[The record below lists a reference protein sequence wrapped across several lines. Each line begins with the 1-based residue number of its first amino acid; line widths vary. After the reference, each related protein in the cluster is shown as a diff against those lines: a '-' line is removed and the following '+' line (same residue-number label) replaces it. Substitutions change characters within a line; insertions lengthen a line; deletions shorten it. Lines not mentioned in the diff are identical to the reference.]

1 MDVKIAPDWKELL
14 SPEFEKPYFAAL
26 TQFVRQEYATH
37 RIYPRGSNI
46 FRAFDKCPFDKLKVV
61 IIGQDPYHGPGQANG
76 LCFSV
81 GDGVP
86 FPPSL
91 QNIFKEVS
99 DDTGTPIPL
108 TGNLDRWAEQG
119 VLLLNAVLTVRAHE
133 AASHAG
139 HGWETSPTPWYAPSP
154 SASRVSST
162 CSGAAMHRKKAP
174 SPTRSATA
182 YSRPCI
188 PRRCRST
195 AGSSAAAISRAPTN
209 TSAAWG
215 RNPSCGK
222 SGIAPRPQTETMTT
236 KEIRTDSLR
245 AWLLAA
251 RPKTLTGAAVPVM
264 LGCGLAAADGGFVLL
279 PAVLCLA
286 FALLMQIDA
295 NLINDLWDYLKG
307 SDGEDRLGPE
317 RACAQGWITPKSMR
331 LGIAATTLAACAA
344 GCGLIAYGGWWLIAV
359 GAACVLFAFLYTAGP
374 YPLAYHGWG
383 DMLVLLFF
391 GFVPVGCT
399 YYVLCGGWTW
409 QVAVVAAAC
418 GLVIDTL
425 LMVNNYRDREQ
436 DARSGKRTL
445 VVRLG
450 ERAGQRLYL
459 LSGFAAAALCLGL
472 WGDGRTWAA
481 LLPLLYLPPHVAAW
495 RRMIRIGRG
504 RELNAVLGATSRNI
518 LLFGLLLTLGLLL

>member
-1 MDVKIAPDWKELL
+1 MKPWIRTALAVVLVLAIAAGGFFLPNLVAARLDRAEQDTAFSL
-14 SPEFEKPYFAAL
+14 STGDE
-26 TQFVRQEYATH
+26 
-37 RIYPRGSNI
+37 
-46 FRAFDKCPFDKLKVV
+46 
-61 IIGQDPYHGPGQANG
+61 QDPATVLRRKLTDGMQNLFYGAEEPVELDESAAVHTLAEMAQYAQDLLGALEKDSALFGG
-76 LCFSV
+76 GFSV
-81 GDGVP
+81 QEGATV
-86 FPPSL
+86 
-91 QNIFKEVS
+91 QYANY
-99 DDTGTPIPL
+99 
-108 TGNLDRWAEQG
+108 GN
-119 VLLLNAVLTVRAHE
+119 
-133 AASHAG
+133 
-139 HGWETSPTPWYAPSP
+139 
-154 SASRVSST
+154 
-162 CSGAAMHRKKAP
+162 
-174 SPTRSATA
+174 
-182 YSRPCI
+182 
-188 PRRCRST
+188 
-195 AGSSAAAISRAPTN
+195 
-209 TSAAWG
+209 
-215 RNPSCGK
+215 
-222 SGIAPRPQTETMTT
+222 
-236 KEIRTDSLR
+236 
-245 AWLLAA
+245 
-251 RPKTLTGAAVPVM
+251 
-264 LGCGLAAADGGFVLL
+264 GFVLWGIAL
-279 PAVLCLA
+279 SNPRGDTASFLLDDATGCVLALSYTFSDSYA
-286 FALLMQIDA
+286 FQIRQ
-295 NLINDLWDYLKG
+295 NDLWDYLKG

-331 LGIAATTLAACAA
+331 RGIAATTLAACAA

-495 RRMIRIGRG
+495 RRMVRIGRG
-504 RELNAVLGATSRNI
+504 RELNAILGARSRNI

>member
-1 MDVKIAPDWKELL
+1 
-14 SPEFEKPYFAAL
+14 
-26 TQFVRQEYATH
+26 
-37 RIYPRGSNI
+37 
-46 FRAFDKCPFDKLKVV
+46 
-61 IIGQDPYHGPGQANG
+61 
-76 LCFSV
+76 
-81 GDGVP
+81 
-86 FPPSL
+86 
-91 QNIFKEVS
+91 
-99 DDTGTPIPL
+99 
-108 TGNLDRWAEQG
+108 
-119 VLLLNAVLTVRAHE
+119 
-133 AASHAG
+133 
-139 HGWETSPTPWYAPSP
+139 
-154 SASRVSST
+154 
-162 CSGAAMHRKKAP
+162 
-174 SPTRSATA
+174 
-182 YSRPCI
+182 
-188 PRRCRST
+188 
-195 AGSSAAAISRAPTN
+195 
-209 TSAAWG
+209 
-215 RNPSCGK
+215 
-222 SGIAPRPQTETMTT
+222 MTT

-409 QVAVVAAAC
+409 QVAFVAAA
-418 GLVIDTL
+418 VSYT
-425 LMVNNYRDREQ
+425 
-436 DARSGKRTL
+436 
-445 VVRLG
+445 
-450 ERAGQRLYL
+450 
-459 LSGFAAAALCLGL
+459 
-472 WGDGRTWAA
+472 
-481 LLPLLYLPPHVAAW
+481 H
-495 RRMIRIGRG
+495 
-504 RELNAVLGATSRNI
+504 
-518 LLFGLLLTLGLLL
+518 LTLPTKA

>member
-1 MDVKIAPDWKELL
+1 MKTNSL
-14 SPEFEKPYFAAL
+14 SAWILAVRPYSLGNSVILVLIGSAL
-26 TQFVRQEYATH
+26 AWTD
-37 RIYPRGSNI
+37 RG
-46 FRAFDKCPFDKLKVV
+46 F
-61 IIGQDPYHGPGQANG
+61 H
-76 LCFSV
+76 
-81 GDGVP
+81 
-86 FPPSL
+86 
-91 QNIFKEVS
+91 
-99 DDTGTPIPL
+99 
-108 TGNLDRWAEQG
+108 W
-119 VLLLNAVLTVRAHE
+119 
-133 AASHAG
+133 
-139 HGWETSPTPWYAPSP
+139 
-154 SASRVSST
+154 
-162 CSGAAMHRKKAP
+162 
-174 SPTRSATA
+174 
-182 YSRPCI
+182 
-188 PRRCRST
+188 
-195 AGSSAAAISRAPTN
+195 
-209 TSAAWG
+209 
-215 RNPSCGK
+215 
-222 SGIAPRPQTETMTT
+222 
-236 KEIRTDSLR
+236 
-245 AWLLAA
+245 
-251 RPKTLTGAAVPVM
+251 
-264 LGCGLAAADGGFVLL
+264 L

-286 FALLMQIDA
+286 FALLMQCTA
-295 NLINDLWDYLKG
+295 NLVNDLWDFLKG
-307 SDGEDRLGPE
+307 ADQPDRLGPD
-317 RACAQGWITPKSMR
+317 RAFAKGYITLGAMKA
-331 LGIAATTLAACAA
+331 GIAGFTLAACAA
-344 GCGLIAYGGWWLIAV
+344 GVALLVWALHAGALRYGGWELVAA
-359 GAACVLFAFLYTAGP
+359 GAACIVFAWFYTAGP

-409 QVAVVAAAC
+409 QVAVIAAAC